1 MSKKSANTA
10 ALIKKVCKR
19 KEEVKNLRKPP
30 EERDQPIPPSQVHE
44 TPKKNPKHD
53 RKQSKELSRK
63 IMHGEY
69 E

>member
-10 ALIKKVCKR
+10 ALIEKVCKR

-30 EERDQPIPPSQVHE
+30 EERDQPIRPSQVHE
-44 TPKKNPKHD
+44 TPKNNPKHD
-53 RKQSKELSRK
+53 RKQGKKLSRQA
-63 IMHGEY
+63 MRGDY